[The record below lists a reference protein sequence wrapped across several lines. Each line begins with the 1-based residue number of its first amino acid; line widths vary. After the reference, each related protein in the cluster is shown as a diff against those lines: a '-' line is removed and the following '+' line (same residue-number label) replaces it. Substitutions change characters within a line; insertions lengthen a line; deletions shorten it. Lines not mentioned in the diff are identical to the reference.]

1 MKIIAFTGMP
11 FSGKSEAVKIAQEM
25 NIPVIRM
32 GDMIWHETKKRGLKL
47 SEKNVGT
54 IADIMRKEHGM
65 DIWAQR
71 TLEKIKLLKDIE
83 KIVIDGIRNI
93 EEIEAFE
100 NELGKD
106 FLLIAVQVADDIRYK
121 RAMNR
126 GREDDSLDI
135 ELIKT
140 RDKRELSWGLENVIA
155 SAEII
160 VSNEGTMGEFKEKIK
175 KILSN
180 L

>member
-32 GDMIWHETKKRGLKL
+32 GDMVWEETKKRGLNL

-54 IADIMRKEHGM
+54 IADTMRKEKGM

-71 TLEKIKLLKDIE
+71 TLEKIKLLNDIE

-93 EEIEAFE
+93 EEIETFE
-100 NELGKD
+100 KELGND
-106 FLLIAVQVADDIRYK
+106 FLLVAVQVADNIRYK
-121 RAMNR
+121 RAIDR
-126 GREDDSLDI
+126 GRVDDSLDL
-135 ELIKT
+135 ELIKS

-155 SAEII
+155 SAEIV
-160 VSNEGTMGEFKEKIK
+160 VSNEGTIDEFKEKIK
-175 KILSN
+175 KILTI